1 MFMSTKAKIG
11 DTIQFSRK
19 GITVEGNV
27 TMIRENSVL
36 VEISLDSSKELNLE
50 NTRTIVNHSKYKV
63 LSKQ

>member
-1 MFMSTKAKIG
+1 MSTKAKIG